1 MRPPCGL
8 GRVTRPGQSAMYYLA
23 DHPGARRRCRKHE
36 ADTRCGVQMSHSA
49 RKGKMRSKLR
59 EAILAGFNPA
69 TLDEVLADNDML
81 RPNIAIGP
89 DFATRVNSLIDV
101 ARQEGWLIELCGALA
116 EARPDNQRVNSA
128 IVAVQ
133 KWLMGQRNSDEVDSQ
148 FPPDVPPKQL
158 AIDFSVGIGS
168 LPLRLIM
175 IAAVTLIGVAVW
187 VFVDKKEQTQQSTIS
202 TTGDQS
208 PVVTGTKGN
217 VQIDMS
223 KSPSLTATGGGVVIG
238 RDAIGTTITTVPPNP
253 GEIHDDPLAVRTGGR
268 RLAATNKKARHR
280 CRALCNPFAAITP
293 ASHPSAAGCAP
304 ACRSRRRSR

>member
-1 MRPPCGL
+1 ML
-8 GRVTRPGQSAMYYLA
+8 GY
-23 DHPGARRRCRKHE
+23 ARE
-36 ADTRCGVQMSHSA
+36 
-49 RKGKMRSKLR
+49 GKMRSKLR

-69 TLDEVLADNDML
+69 SLDEVLRDNDML
-81 RPNIAIGP
+81 ASNVAIGP

-133 KWLMGQRNSDEVDSQ
+133 TWLMDQRNSDEVDSQ
-148 FPPDVPPKQL
+148 FPPDVPRRQN
-158 AIDFSVGIGS
+158 VGVRYMALVS
-168 LPLRLIM
+168 IM
-175 IAAVTLIGVAVW
+175 IATVTLLGVAVW
-187 VFVDKKEQTQQSTIS
+187 VFVDRKEQTPQSIS
-202 TTGDQS
+202 TSRDQN

-253 GEIHDDPLAVRTGGR
+253 AS
-268 RLAATNKKARHR
+268 
-280 CRALCNPFAAITP
+280 P
-293 ASHPSAAGCAP
+293 AK
-304 ACRSRRRSR
+304 